1 MLAATASLLWTGKDS
16 YFFAPLLPLITCA
29 PFFFG
34 KSIFSPYFKQKK
46 YFIRWILFSVLVA
59 ANVLRLA
66 GDHLMARMRAR
77 PQEEVNNVPEEPV
90 APQVHIYLNFSTNEE
105 SS

>member
-1 MLAATASLLWTGKDS
+1 M
-16 YFFAPLLPLITCA
+16 P

>member
-1 MLAATASLLWTGKDS
+1 MCPL
-16 YFFAPLLPLITCA
+16 FFLVNLFLVLILN
-29 PFFFG
+29 
-34 KSIFSPYFKQKK
+34 KKK